1 MNVIQS
7 FNFNTTS
14 PVRAFEKGGLTW
26 FVAAD
31 VCKALE
37 IQNPTQALEKL
48 DDDER
53 SMFNIGRSEIHG
65 GGGNVNIINESG
77 LYILILR
84 SRKAMEQGSTAWK
97 FRKWVTSEVLPTI
110 RKTGGYQIG
119 QKTTADDRTG
129 LRQAVAALVGR
140 KGIDYSSAYSM
151 IHQRFNVE
159 AIEDIPAEKL
169 PEAVAYAHALT
180 LHTGLTGEVL
190 DALPKAE
197 PKLPIDGNSLA
208 DIAAMVYYGTWMIE
222 LGKDISAPL
231 KQLGNRQAVTMWTV
245 WHETRSRLKRAVAA
259 LEVLRGYADKD
270 TSDRI
275 AVCLERHLQQGC
287 GKVNRKCRLKIQT
300 AFALFNSVRQRL
312 MPRLTVI
319 IQMDDL

>member
-1 MNVIQS
+1 MNTSVQI
-7 FNFNTTS
+7 FNFNQNN
-14 PVRAFEKGGLTW
+14 VRVQIINDEPFFCLKDVAEILEIKDTKAKNFKLSEKGVEIFPLLT
-26 FVAAD
+26 
-31 VCKALE
+31 K
-37 IQNPTQALEKL
+37 
-48 DDDER
+48 
-53 SMFNIGRSEIHG
+53 G
-65 GGGNVNIINESG
+65 GVQQMTFINEPN
-77 LYILILR
+77 LYRVIFR
-84 SRKAMEQGSTAWK
+84 SRKAEAVQFQDWI
-97 FRKWVTSEVLPTI
+97 FEEVIPAI
-110 RKTGGYQIG
+110 RKTGSYQVSDGIKPA
-119 QKTTADDRTG
+119 KTTADDRTG

-140 KGIDYSSAYSM
+140 KGIDYSTAYSM

-190 DALPKAE
+190 DAPPKAK

-259 LEVLRGYADKD
+259 LEVLREYADKD

-275 AVCLERHLQQGC
+275 AVCLEGIYS
-287 GKVNRKCRLKIQT
+287 KT
-300 AFALFNSVRQRL
+300 A
-312 MPRLTVI
+312 P
-319 IQMDDL
+319 

>member
-1 MNVIQS
+1 MNAISINFQNFVQIQNS
-7 FNFNTTS
+7 QIVTTS
-14 PVRAFEKGGLTW
+14 EFIAQAFGKQHKH
-26 FVAAD
+26 V
-31 VCKALE
+31 
-37 IQNPTQALEKL
+37 LEKIEQISKEIKASFFEPNFRL
-48 DDDER
+48 KAKQVRTGFGFRETKSYELTKDGFMLLVMGFTGKQAMAIKIAYIEA
-53 SMFNIGRSEIHG
+53 FNAMSEA
-65 GGGNVNIINESG
+65 IIDLNNTVSDG
-77 LYILILR
+77 I
-84 SRKAMEQGSTAWK
+84 KPA
-97 FRKWVTSEVLPTI
+97 
-110 RKTGGYQIG
+110 
-119 QKTTADDRTG
+119 KTTADDRTG

-169 PEAVAYAHALT
+169 PEAVAYVHALT

-190 DALPKAE
+190 DAPPKAE

-231 KQLGNRQAVTMWTV
+231 KQLGCKQAVTMWTV

-275 AVCLERHLQQGC
+275 AGCLEGIYS
-287 GKVNRKCRLKIQT
+287 KAT
-300 AFALFNSVRQRL
+300 VR
-312 MPRLTVI
+312 
-319 IQMDDL
+319 

>member
-14 PVRAFEKGGLTW
+14 PVRAFEKDGLTW

-110 RKTGGYQIG
+110 RKTGGYQVG

-140 KGIDYSSAYSM
+140 RGIDYSSAYSM

-159 AIEDIPAEKL
+159 AIEDIPADKL
-169 PEAVAYAHALT
+169 PEAVAYTHALT

-190 DALPKAE
+190 DREPLPA
-197 PKLPIDGNSLA
+197 PQPALPIDGNSLA

-259 LEVLRGYADKD
+259 LEVLRKYADKD

-275 AVCLERHLQQGC
+275 AVSLEGIYS
-287 GKVNRKCRLKIQT
+287 KAT
-300 AFALFNSVRQRL
+300 VR
-312 MPRLTVI
+312 
-319 IQMDDL
+319 